1 MTGIAMGP
9 GGEFDHIRAIAAAL
23 GANAAELGDD
33 VARIAPG
40 AGTLVASTDITVEGV
55 HFRREWLGAEEI
67 GWRAA
72 AAALS
77 DLAAAGAVPAAVLAA
92 VTVPEDAGDGELE
105 AMMRGTGEAAQS
117 VGARIAGGDLSSGP
131 VWSLAMTVLGYAVR
145 PMSRAGAQPGDGVW
159 VTGALGGA
167 RAALEMWL
175 AGELPSPDARWAFV
189 HPEPRIAAGQWLA
202 HHGATAMM
210 DMSDGLGGDAWH
222 LAAAS
227 GVALDLEL
235 DHLPVHHAVSPV
247 AKRVGE
253 SSAEFAAQGG
263 EDYELLVTLPG
274 NFGAA
279 DAAACEAETG
289 IAATRIGTVK
299 AGGAITATLR
309 GAPVEMRG
317 FRHRLGGAPSR

>member
-1 MTGIAMGP
+1 MTAVAMGP

-23 GANAAELGDD
+23 GVNAAGLGDD

-40 AGTLVASTDITVEGV
+40 AGTLVASTDVTVEGV

-77 DLAAAGAVPAAVLAA
+77 DLAASGAAPVAVLAA

-105 AMMRGTGEAAQS
+105 ATMRGAGEAAQS

-131 VWSLAMTVLGYAVR
+131 GWSLAMTVLGYAIR
-145 PMSRAGAQPGDGVW
+145 PMSRAGARPGDGVW

-189 HPEPRIAAGQWLA
+189 HPEPRIAAGKWLA
-202 HHGATAMM
+202 EHGATAMM
-210 DMSDGLGGDAWH
+210 DLSDGLGGDVWH

-227 GVALDLEL
+227 DVALNLEL
-235 DHLPVHHAVSPV
+235 DHLPVHAAVSPV

-253 SSAEFAAQGG
+253 SSAEFAAGGG
-263 EDYELLVTLPG
+263 EDYELLVTFPG
-274 NFGAA
+274 EFTAA
-279 DAAACEAETG
+279 NASACESESGTAL
-289 IAATRIGTVK
+289 TRIGTVTN
-299 AGGAITATLR
+299 GVGVTATLR
-309 GAPVEMRG
+309 GAPVAMHG
-317 FRHRLGGAPSR
+317 FRHRIGALRSR